1 MQVCLQGDFDL
12 GICPV
17 SMGAGDHL
25 PPYVCYM
32 DENPVRDCEARE
44 S

>member
-17 SMGAGDHL
+17 SMGAAITRPL
-25 PPYVCYM
+25 MCVM